1 MQEQCTL
8 LPQILD
14 PCCGGRMMYFQRQ
27 SPAVLFGDQRHE
39 TLTVIDRSHGK
50 ADGTRTIH
58 IKPDMRMDFRALPF
72 PDRTFKLVVFDPP
85 HLVRAGT
92 RSWLAA
98 KYGKLG
104 EDWRTDLRA
113 GFTECFRVLDWEGT
127 MVFKWCETQV
137 SLSEILKLAP
147 QQPLFGNA
155 SGRKNGTHWLC
166 FFKERKFVEVVP
178 CPKN

>member
-8 LPQILD
+8 PPQILD

-27 SPAVLFGDQRHE
+27 SPAVLFGDLRHE

-58 IKPDMRMDFRALPF
+58 ISPDMRMDFRALPF
-72 PDRTFKLVVFDPP
+72 PDRAFKLVVFDPP
-85 HLVRAGT
+85 HLVRAGA

-104 EDWRTDLRA
+104 EDWRTDLRT
-113 GFTECFRVLDWEGT
+113 GFTECFRVLDWDGT
-127 MVFKWCETQV
+127 MIFKWNETQV
-137 SLSEILKLAP
+137 SLSEVLKLAP
-147 QQPLFGNA
+147 QQPLLGNT

-166 FFKERKFVEVVP
+166 FFKERKTVEER
-178 CPKN
+178 K

>member
-1 MQEQCTL
+1 
-8 LPQILD
+8 
-14 PCCGGRMMYFQRQ
+14 MMYFQRQ
-27 SPAVLFGDQRHE
+27 SPAVLFGDLRHE

-58 IKPDMRMDFRALPF
+58 ISPDMRMDFRALPF
-72 PDRTFKLVVFDPP
+72 PDRAFKLVVFDPP
-85 HLVRAGT
+85 HLVRAGA

-127 MVFKWCETQV
+127 LIFKWSEVQISVRQVLTCFPQRPVFGHTTTANLKTHWMVFYK
-137 SLSEILKLAP
+137 S
-147 QQPLFGNA
+147 
-155 SGRKNGTHWLC
+155 
-166 FFKERKFVEVVP
+166 VEEA
-178 CPKN
+178 

>member
-8 LPQILD
+8 PPQILD

-27 SPAVLFGDQRHE
+27 SPAVLFGDLRHE

-58 IKPDMRMDFRALPF
+58 ISPDMRMDFRALPF
-72 PDRTFKLVVFDPP
+72 PDRAFKLVVFDPP
-85 HLVRAGT
+85 HLVRAGA

-104 EDWRTDLRA
+104 EDWRTDLRT

-127 MVFKWCETQV
+127 LIFKWSEVQISVRQVLTCFPQRPVFGHTTTANLKTHWMVFYK
-137 SLSEILKLAP
+137 S
-147 QQPLFGNA
+147 
-155 SGRKNGTHWLC
+155 
-166 FFKERKFVEVVP
+166 VEEA
-178 CPKN
+178 

>member
-27 SPAVLFGDQRHE
+27 SPAVLFGDLRHE

-58 IKPDMRMDFRALPF
+58 ISPDMRMDFRALPF
-72 PDRTFKLVVFDPP
+72 PDRAFKLVVFDPP
-85 HLVRAGT
+85 HLVRAGA

-127 MVFKWCETQV
+127 LIFKWSEVQISVRQVLTCFPQRPVFGHTTTANLKTHWMVFYK
-137 SLSEILKLAP
+137 S
-147 QQPLFGNA
+147 
-155 SGRKNGTHWLC
+155 
-166 FFKERKFVEVVP
+166 VEEA
-178 CPKN
+178 

>member
-127 MVFKWCETQV
+127 MVFKWCEIQV

-147 QQPLFGNA
+147 QQPLFGNT

-166 FFKERKFVEVVP
+166 FFKERKAVEES
-178 CPKN
+178 